1 MGQPV
6 KLSDELVCDARLTA
20 GLSKR
25 SIAGQIEFWAQLGR
39 ACEPLLRGDRVLAL
53 QRSGQQRPLSLA
65 ISEANTEAGRGRVA
79 DYLRTRPFPH
89 FEAVPD
95 TPGLLCRIDA
105 DGTRTIGRFVN
116 REFQPV
122 EP

>member
-1 MGQPV
+1 M
-6 KLSDELVCDARLTA
+6 
-20 GLSKR
+20 
-25 SIAGQIEFWAQLGR
+25 
-39 ACEPLLRGDRVLAL
+39 
-53 QRSGQQRPLSLA
+53 
-65 ISEANTEAGRGRVA
+65 A

-95 TPGLLCRIDA
+95 GPGLLCRIDA